1 MSTAVEQK
9 AKNMEVNGYD
19 EKVLG
24 NVACREYPD
33 FSIYN
38 VYGVEVEIRSLSD
51 LAMSGGFA

>member
-38 VYGVEVEIRSLSD
+38 VYGVEVEILSLSD
-51 LAMSGGFA
+51 MAMNGGFA